1 MKRRLA
7 AAIRREWRGWALA
20 LAVPVAYIVACFWVG
35 I

>member
-1 MKRRLA
+1 MIRRLA

-20 LAVPVAYIVACFWVG
+20 VAVPVLYVIACLLVG

>member
-7 AAIRREWRGWALA
+7 KAIRREWRGWALA
-20 LAVPVAYIVACFWVG
+20 VAVPVLYVIGCFLVG

>member
-1 MKRRLA
+1 MKRRLC

-20 LAVPVAYIVACFWVG
+20 LAVPVLYVIGCILVG